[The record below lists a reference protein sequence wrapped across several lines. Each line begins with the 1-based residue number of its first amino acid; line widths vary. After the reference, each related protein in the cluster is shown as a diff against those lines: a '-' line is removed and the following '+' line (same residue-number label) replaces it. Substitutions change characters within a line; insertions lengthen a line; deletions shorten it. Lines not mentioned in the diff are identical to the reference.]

1 MKYIVRT
8 NVRNILITVTDKAL
22 AEKFFEQSKEKYNNL
37 MLLVEKEIPYTHN
50 GKNTVKEVLKCWCKQ
65 GVDKT
70 PDAMV

>member
-50 GKNTVKEVLKCWCKQ
+50 GKNIVREVLKTWCKR
-65 GVDKT
+65 G
-70 PDAMV
+70 